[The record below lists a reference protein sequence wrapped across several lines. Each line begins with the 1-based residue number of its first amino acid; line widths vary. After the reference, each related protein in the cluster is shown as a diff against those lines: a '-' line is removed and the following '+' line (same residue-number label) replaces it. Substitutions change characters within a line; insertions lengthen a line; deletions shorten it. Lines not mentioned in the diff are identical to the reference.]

1 VSDPRDLLR
10 AYLRQRQE
18 LGEDELVLD
27 RLSPSELHALL
38 GAAAPAPATRSIER
52 PADRSAQRPMER
64 LANRP
69 AQRPVE
75 RPMERDAERASA
87 PMSRVEV
94 APPPPEPVPGLVETH
109 RREGAPVPGTTPHPP
124 SPRAPAAYVSAEE
137 IASLPILADVR
148 EIALGCPRCGLAK
161 TRKHVVF
168 GEGREDADVM
178 VVGEA
183 PGQDE
188 DRTGRPFVGRA
199 GKLLDLLLLSSG
211 FSRED
216 VYVCNV
222 LKCRP
227 PQNRNPQ
234 PDEVDACSPY
244 LLRQV
249 ELVKPRVILAF
260 GAFAAQTLLGSDISI
275 GKLRGRTHAYRGVP
289 LVPTYHPAACLRHP
303 AWVRS
308 VWEDLQRARDV
319 LDAA

>member
-18 LGEDELVLD
+18 LGEEELVLD

-38 GAAAPAPATRSIER
+38 SAAAPAPAAPRAER
-52 PADRSAQRPMER
+52 PAVGDRAPAVDRER
-64 LANRP
+64 AAP
-69 AQRPVE
+69 P
-75 RPMERDAERASA
+75 AERAPTTPGRA
-87 PMSRVEV
+87 DA
-94 APPPPEPVPGLVETH
+94 APPPPFPGEPEVHV
-109 RREGAPVPGTTPHPP
+109 RAGAPVPGTTAAPP

-137 IASLPILADVR
+137 ISSLPVLAQVR
-148 EIALGCPRCGLAK
+148 EIALGCPRCELAK
-161 TRKHVVF
+161 TRTHVVF
-168 GEGREDADVM
+168 GEGRETADVM

-183 PGQDE
+183 PGQEE
-188 DRTGRPFVGRA
+188 DRSGRPFVGRA

-211 FSRED
+211 FARDD
-216 VYVCNV
+216 VYICNV

-249 ELVKPRVILAF
+249 ELVQPRVILAF
-260 GAFAAQTLLGSDISI
+260 GTFAAQTLLGTDISI
-275 GKLRGRTHAYRGVP
+275 GKLRGRTHRYRGVP

>member
-1 VSDPRDLLR
+1 VNDARDLLR
-10 AYLRQRQE
+10 SWFQQRRE
-18 LGEDELVLD
+18 LGDDELVLD
-27 RLSPSELHALL
+27 QLTVAEL
-38 GAAAPAPATRSIER
+38 REIVSDR
-52 PADRSAQRPMER
+52 PARGARPVDVAEPAR
-64 LANRP
+64 AARP
-69 AQRPVE
+69 REAAEFRRPVE
-75 RPMERDAERASA
+75 AAEPVRASA
-87 PMSRVEV
+87 PVAVE
-94 APPPPEPVPGLVETH
+94 APVPGLVETH
-109 RREGAPVPGTTPHPP
+109 RRAGAPVPGTTPHPP
-124 SPRAPAAYVSAEE
+124 SPLAPARYASAEE
-137 IASLPILADVR
+137 IAALPVLNAVR

-161 TRKHVVF
+161 TRMHVVF
-168 GEGREDADVM
+168 GEGSETADVM

-183 PGQDE
+183 PGQEE
-188 DRTGRPFVGRA
+188 DRSGRPFVGRA
-199 GKLLDLLLLSSG
+199 GQLLDLLLLSSG
-211 FSRED
+211 FQRGD

-260 GAFAAQTLLGSDISI
+260 GAFAAQTLLGTDITI
-275 GKLRGRTHAYRGVP
+275 GKLRGRTHQYRGIP

-319 LDAA
+319 LEAA

>member
-10 AYLRQRQE
+10 SYLRQRQE
-18 LGEDELVLD
+18 LGEEELVLD
-27 RLSPSELHALL
+27 RLSTSELHALL
-38 GAAAPAPATRSIER
+38 AGAAPAAPPSAERAR
-52 PADRSAQRPMER
+52 PADRG
-64 LANRP
+64 P
-69 AQRPVE
+69 AAPPVE
-75 RPMERDAERASA
+75 RAPAAERPSA
-87 PMSRVEV
+87 PPSRVEA
-94 APPPPEPVPGLVETH
+94 APPAPFPGEPQVHV
-109 RREGAPVPGTTPHPP
+109 RAGAPVPGTTDAPP

-137 IASLPILADVR
+137 ISSLPVLSQVR
-148 EIALGCPRCGLAK
+148 EIALGCPRCALAK
-161 TRKHVVF
+161 TRTHVVF
-168 GEGREDADVM
+168 GEGRETADVM

-183 PGQDE
+183 PGQEE
-188 DRTGRPFVGRA
+188 DRSGRPFVGRA

-211 FSRED
+211 FARDD
-216 VYVCNV
+216 VYICNV

-249 ELVKPRVILAF
+249 ELVQPRVILAF
-260 GAFAAQTLLGSDISI
+260 GTFAAQTLLGTDISI
-275 GKLRGRTHAYRGVP
+275 GKLRGRTHRYRGVP

-319 LDAA
+319 LDAG

>member
-1 VSDPRDLLR
+1 MSDPRDLLR
-10 AYLRQRQE
+10 SYLRQRQE
-18 LGEDELVLD
+18 LGEEELVLD

-38 GAAAPAPATRSIER
+38 SDAPASLASAAPAVDRSR
-52 PADRSAQRPMER
+52 PADRA
-64 LANRP
+64 P
-69 AQRPVE
+69 AAPPADRDSGRAAAAE
-75 RPMERDAERASA
+75 RPSAGLDRVRA
-87 PMSRVEV
+87 
-94 APPPPEPVPGLVETH
+94 APPPPFPGEPETH
-109 RREGAPVPGTTPHPP
+109 VRAGAPVPGTTDAPP

-137 IASLPILADVR
+137 ISSLPVLSQVR
-148 EIALGCPRCGLAK
+148 EIALGCPRCALAK
-161 TRKHVVF
+161 TRTHVVF
-168 GEGREDADVM
+168 GEGRETADVM

-183 PGQDE
+183 PGQEE
-188 DRTGRPFVGRA
+188 DRSGRPFVGRA

-211 FSRED
+211 FARDD
-216 VYVCNV
+216 VYICNV

-249 ELVKPRVILAF
+249 ELVQPRVILAF
-260 GAFAAQTLLGSDISI
+260 GTFAAQTLLGTDISI
-275 GKLRGRTHAYRGVP
+275 GKLRGRTHQYRGVP

-319 LDAA
+319 LDAV

>member
-1 VSDPRDLLR
+1 VNDARDLLR
-10 AYLRQRQE
+10 SWFQQRRE
-18 LGEDELVLD
+18 LGDDELVLD
-27 RLSPSELHALL
+27 QLSVAELREIVSDRPVR
-38 GAAAPAPATRSIER
+38 GARPVDAAEPARAVR
-52 PADRSAQRPMER
+52 PREAAEPR
-64 LANRP
+64 
-69 AQRPVE
+69 RPVE
-75 RPMERDAERASA
+75 AAEPVRAA
-87 PMSRVEV
+87 TVDV
-94 APPPPEPVPGLVETH
+94 PVPGIVETH
-109 RREGAPVPGTTPHPP
+109 RRAGAPVPGTTPHPP
-124 SPRAPAAYVSAEE
+124 SPLAPARYASAEE
-137 IASLPILADVR
+137 IAALPVLNAVR

-161 TRKHVVF
+161 TRTHVVF
-168 GEGREDADVM
+168 GEGSETADVM

-183 PGQDE
+183 PGQEE
-188 DRTGRPFVGRA
+188 DRSGRPFVGRA
-199 GKLLDLLLLSSG
+199 GQLLDLLLLSSG
-211 FSRED
+211 FQRAD

-260 GAFAAQTLLGSDISI
+260 GAFAAQTLLGTDITI
-275 GKLRGRTHAYRGVP
+275 GKLRGRTHQYRGIP

-319 LDAA
+319 LEAA

>member
-1 VSDPRDLLR
+1 VNDPRDLLR
-10 AYLRQRQE
+10 AYLRQRRE
-18 LGEDELVLD
+18 LGEEELVLD

-38 GAAAPAPATRSIER
+38 ADAPPAPA
-52 PADRSAQRPMER
+52 A
-64 LANRP
+64 
-69 AQRPVE
+69 RPVE
-75 RPMERDAERASA
+75 APRPAERAA
-87 PMSRVEV
+87 ATLSRVEA
-94 APPPPEPVPGLVETH
+94 APPPPFPGEPETH
-109 RREGAPVPGTTPHPP
+109 VRAGAPVPGTTPAPP

-137 IASLPILADVR
+137 ISSLPILSEVR

-211 FSRED
+211 FARED
-216 VYVCNV
+216 VYICNV

-249 ELVKPRVILAF
+249 ELVRPRVILAF
-260 GAFAAQTLLGSDISI
+260 GTFAAQTLLGSDVSI
-275 GKLRGRTHAYRGVP
+275 GKLRGRTHQYQGVP

>member
-1 VSDPRDLLR
+1 MNDPRDLLR
-10 AYLRQRQE
+10 AWLRQRQE
-18 LGEDELVLD
+18 MGEEELVLD
-27 RLSPSELHALL
+27 RLSPSELQALL
-38 GAAAPAPATRSIER
+38 SDAAPAPAAPSIER
-52 PADRSAQRPMER
+52 AATERAPAAP
-64 LANRP
+64 
-69 AQRPVE
+69 PVE
-75 RPMERDAERASA
+75 RA
-87 PMSRVEV
+87 PSTLSRVEA
-94 APPPPEPVPGLVETH
+94 APPPFPGEPETH
-109 RREGAPVPGTTPHPP
+109 PRGGAPVPGTTPHPP

-137 IASLPILADVR
+137 ISSLPVLAQVR

-161 TRKHVVF
+161 TRTHVVF
-168 GEGREDADVM
+168 GEGRETADVM

-183 PGQDE
+183 PGQEE
-188 DRTGRPFVGRA
+188 DRSGRPFVGRA

-211 FSRED
+211 FARED
-216 VYVCNV
+216 VYICNV

-249 ELVKPRVILAF
+249 ELVQPRVILAF
-260 GAFAAQTLLGSDISI
+260 GTFAAQTLLGTDISI
-275 GKLRGRTHAYRGVP
+275 GRLRGRTHQYRGVP

-308 VWEDLQRARDV
+308 VWEDLQRARGV